1 MKKLF
6 NKKIVFILLLFIIFL
21 LFFKIDF
28 RFSDGIFCC
37 GDDYDYFSH
46 AQTIAED
53 FDLDYTNQL
62 KGYEEKRFNLNG
74 KIAPKGF
81 FGSGFLASPFL
92 FFGNYIDG
100 ISSNYLTDS
109 YSNFMNYGLLLYSL
123 SSIFYMFLTLE
134 LLHRILQN
142 IDINIKKL
150 EILLFYASSGVF
162 YYAFERFSMSHV
174 YETFTITLVIF
185 YTFQYFKNS
194 KNFSA
199 FLVPL
204 CMLLALLVRLV
215 NYYVLIIPLI
225 VRILFFKKTTK
236 NIYINRYFAYSS
248 VLSILIYS

>member
-81 FGSGFLASPFL
+81 FW
-92 FFGNYIDG
+92 I
-100 ISSNYLTDS
+100 
-109 YSNFMNYGLLLYSL
+109 
-123 SSIFYMFLTLE
+123 
-134 LLHRILQN
+134 
-142 IDINIKKL
+142 
-150 EILLFYASSGVF
+150 GV
-162 YYAFERFSMSHV
+162 S
-174 YETFTITLVIF
+174 
-185 YTFQYFKNS
+185 
-194 KNFSA
+194 
-199 FLVPL
+199 
-204 CMLLALLVRLV
+204 C
-215 NYYVLIIPLI
+215 
-225 VRILFFKKTTK
+225 
-236 NIYINRYFAYSS
+236 
-248 VLSILIYS
+248 